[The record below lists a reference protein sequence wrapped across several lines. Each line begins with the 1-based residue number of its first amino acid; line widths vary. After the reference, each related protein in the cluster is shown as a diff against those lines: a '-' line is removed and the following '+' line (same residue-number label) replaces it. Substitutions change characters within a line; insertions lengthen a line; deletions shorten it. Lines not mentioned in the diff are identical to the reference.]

1 MKDRSEKWPPGTTFV
16 ARMHWRLDPEKDIRA
31 SAGFAVE
38 VRLLDNDD
46 ARFLCLL
53 KKLEYL
59 TTTHP
64 LEMVDRDL
72 LERIRALP
80 GKYAFLPFEA
90 AEGRTLFLKTG
101 TLTGRN
107 KYFLDEDSEKI
118 ARFKS
123 RTRQSDAPGK

>member
-1 MKDRSEKWPPGTTFV
+1 MSDASEAYPPGATFI
-16 ARMHWRLDPEKDIRA
+16 AKMHWRLDPDQDIRA
-31 SAGFAVE
+31 SAGFLVE
-38 VRLLDNDD
+38 VTLVDHDE

-53 KKLEYL
+53 KSLEYL

-64 LEMVDRDL
+64 PETVDQDL
-72 LERIRALP
+72 LARIKSLP

-90 AEGRTLFLKTG
+90 AEGRTLFLKPG

-107 KYFLDEDSEKI
+107 DYFLDADSEKI

-123 RTRQSDAPGK
+123 G